1 MGTGLSTAP
10 TLPPAC
16 PLCPQALSPLPLL
29 EMLGSP
35 SPGASWLSRALA
47 AALCPI
53 SPITSPLSGGLLGL
67 AEPFALALNCPDP
80 STTPLMRLSPPFAG
94 WHWTPCLNQ
103 HEAAAGLG
111 LGRGWG
117 QGPPVPT
124 AAPGCAASCRCP
136 SCSFAQRFIILQ

>member
-10 TLPPAC
+10 TAPKPC
-16 PLCPQALSPLPLL
+16 PLCPQALSLL

-35 SPGASWLSRALA
+35 SPGASRLARALS

-53 SPITSPLSGGLLGL
+53 SPITSPLSGGLPGL
-67 AEPFALALNCPDP
+67 AEPFALALNLPDP
-80 STTPLMRLSPPFAG
+80 SMTPLMRLSPPFAG
-94 WHWTPCLNQ
+94 WHWTPCLNH

-117 QGPPVPT
+117 QGPPIPA
-124 AAPGCAASCRCP
+124 AAPGRAASRQCP
-136 SCSFAQRFIILQ
+136 SCSFAPRFIILQ

>member
-1 MGTGLSTAP
+1 MGTGLSAAPTAP
-10 TLPPAC
+10 KPC
-16 PLCPQALSPLPLL
+16 PLCPQALSLL

-35 SPGASWLSRALA
+35 SPGASRLARALS

-67 AEPFALALNCPDP
+67 AEPFALALNRPDP

-94 WHWTPCLNQ
+94 WHWTPCLNH

-117 QGPPVPT
+117 QGPPVP
-124 AAPGCAASCRCP
+124 AATPGRAASRRCP
-136 SCSFAQRFIILQ
+136 SCSFAPRFIILQ